1 MIRSRLGPPMLRSD
15 ESGGLRCLGTQIQG
29 QRSGGCQP
37 DTALKISD
45 ERDLD
50 LSAV

>member
-1 MIRSRLGPPMLRSD
+1 MDRGRPGPPMLRSD
-15 ESGGLRCLGTQIQG
+15 ETGGVLCFETEIQG

-37 DTALKISD
+37 DTALRISD
-45 ERDLD
+45 ERDLN